1 MPELPEIETVK
12 LGIEK
17 TVLGSAI
24 ISTKIFRRDLRF
36 PIEENFEKLILK
48 KRVLGVGR
56 RSKYLLFFLNNK
68 TTIVLHLGMS
78 GRINLSTESKNKYK
92 PKKHDHLII
101 SFDNQFLLIYNDPR
115 RFGFIETIEG
125 DYADYQRF
133 KYIGIEP
140 LSKKFDEQHLW
151 SKIKNSSRSLKNIL
165 MDQKVVAGLGN
176 IYVSEALWDCR
187 IKPTR
192 IGKKMSL
199 IECERLVA
207 SIKKVLNKA
216 IKFGGTTL
224 KDFRQVGGEVGYF
237 QNKLQV
243 YGKEGQACF
252 RGKCK
257 GTVGKIIISGRST
270 FYCATCQK

>member
-56 RSKYLLFFLNNK
+56 RSKYLLFFLSNK

-78 GRINLSTESKNKYK
+78 GRINLSRESKNKYE

-101 SFDNQFLLIYNDPR
+101 SFDNQFLLIYNDTR

-224 KDFRQVGGEVGYF
+224 TNCRFM
-237 QNKLQV
+237 
-243 YGKEGQACF
+243 GKRVKHVFGVNV
-252 RGKCK
+252 R
-257 GTVGKIIISGRST
+257 VL
-270 FYCATCQK
+270 

>member
-56 RSKYLLFFLNNK
+56 RSKYLLFFLSNK

-101 SFDNQFLLIYNDPR
+101 SFDNQFLLIYNDTR

-133 KYIGIEP
+133 KYIGIEH

-151 SKIKNSSRSLKNIL
+151 SKIKYSSRPLKNIL

-176 IYVSEALWDCR
+176 IYVSEALWDCG

-207 SIKKVLNKA
+207 SIKKVLDKA

-252 RGKCK
+252 RDKCK